1 MSNTSMSMHTQ
12 SMVQGT
18 DTERGANILK
28 DSGVTLQ
35 GEDDSSTVVHE
46 NDDDC
51 DDSRVSMTKQNQ
63 EILNRQLGSGGKQFN
78 NEFGEADTPLLR
90 QDLTGEVRQ

>member
-35 GEDDSSTVVHE
+35 EDSTVVHDDNE
-46 NDDDC
+46 NDDE
-51 DDSRVSMTKQNQ
+51 DSRISMTKQNQ
-63 EILNRQLGSGGKQFN
+63 EILTRQLGSGAKH
-78 NEFGEADTPLLR
+78 EFSGEADTPLLR
-90 QDLTGEVRQ
+90 QDLTGEVRVQ

>member
-35 GEDDSSTVVHE
+35 EDSTVVHDDNE
-46 NDDDC
+46 NDGE
-51 DDSRVSMTKQNQ
+51 DSRISMNKQNQ
-63 EILNRQLGSGGKQFN
+63 EILTRQLGSGAKY
-78 NEFGEADTPLLR
+78 EFSGEADTPLLR
-90 QDLTGEVRQ
+90 QDLTGEVRIQ